1 MRSSHTVD
9 DTQCSISRVCSSWKP
24 LYKPFGGQGF
34 ALEDEEGEY
43 GIRCIGAPIF
53 DHQGLLEAAISI
65 TALLINLPVHEI
77 TNVGEKVKRT
87 ALDIS
92 RRLGYKLQHEQAVS
106 AV

>member
-1 MRSSHTVD
+1 M
-9 DTQCSISRVCSSWKP
+9 
-24 LYKPFGGQGF
+24 
-34 ALEDEEGEY
+34 
-43 GIRCIGAPIF
+43 F